1 MPKKISR
8 QLVVRSDIHFHR
20 LFTILETG
28 RIPPPMSN
36 LSEWSDEDILFKHP
50 KTGMTPLHMAAQTV
64 DADFINA
71 LIVRGADLN
80 ASDINGF
87 TPLHFAARAGRADCV
102 EKLSSPQ
109 SALIQTQQGVTPLM
123 FACALGNAD
132 CARILLP
139 LSDAHARD
147 RDGMTALMWAADKGN
162 VEAIALL
169 APSSDLFARDELFR
183 MTALEFTKDAYPE
196 AAAILSALMESA
208 ELQKEINARQPLAS
222 IAKIRL

>member
-1 MPKKISR
+1 MPKNISR
-8 QLVVRSDIHFHR
+8 KLVELSGNPFHR

-28 RIPPPMSN
+28 RLPASMSN

-139 LSDAHARD
+139 ISDAHARD

-169 APSSDLFARDELFR
+169 APSSDLFARDERFR